1 MLRNIRF
8 GPISIV
14 VLGLICFSS
23 CGGIKNY
30 KYFKDISDSAAVTD
44 LNTSAYIEPKIQTD
58 DIMYIAIQ
66 TIEPSAGTTVNAL
79 NAQSGSSAVGA
90 SSGTPLGGPT
100 QGATYGF
107 LVDKQGEVTVPIIG
121 SVKLAGLTTQEAR
134 ILLTQKAAKYYKDAT
149 IIIRFANF
157 KITVLGEVQ
166 RPGSYAIPNER
177 VSLLDAL
184 GYAGDLTIFGKRDN
198 ILLLRRN
205 SDGKTQAVRLDLTKS
220 NIFQSPYFYLQQND
234 QIYIEP
240 NKSKVTNS
248 DGTLVRNISIGSAVL
263 GFLVVIISR
272 F

>member
-1 MLRNIRF
+1 MRYAHLLI
-8 GPISIV
+8 I
-14 VLGLICFSS
+14 LYGLICLSS

-30 KYFKDISDSAAVTD
+30 KYFKDISDSSAVTD
-44 LNTSAYIEPKIQTD
+44 LTTAIYVEPRIQPD

-66 TIEPSAGTTVNAL
+66 TIEPSAGSTINAL
-79 NAQSGSSAVGA
+79 NAQSGSSALLTGGGTS
-90 SSGTPLGGPT
+90 SSGPS
-100 QGATYGF
+100 QGTTYGF
-107 LVDKQGEVTVPIIG
+107 LVDKQGEVAVPILG
-121 SVKLAGLTTQEAR
+121 SVKLSGLTTQEAR
-134 ILLTQKAAKYYKDAT
+134 IVLTEKASKYYKDAT
-149 IIIRFANF
+149 IIVRFANF
-157 KITVLGEVQ
+157 KITVLGEVM
-166 RPGSYAIPNER
+166 RPGSYSVPNER

-205 SDGKTQAVRLDLTKS
+205 ANGKTQAARLDLTKS

-240 NKSKVTNS
+240 NKSKVTSS
-248 DGTLVRNISIGSAVL
+248 DGTLIRNISIGSAVL